1 MILIGLLG
9 PWKYIYV
16 FQTWGRLTGVLGS
29 PGESQG
35 SGVALLFA
43 FHCVMVVCTIELK
56 GIGREG
62 REGEGCKL
70 DHRF

>member
-1 MILIGLLG
+1 MCYDINRVTGTMEI
-9 PWKYIYV
+9 YIYV
-16 FQTWGRLTGVLGS
+16 PDLRPTHGS

-62 REGEGCKL
+62 EGCKL